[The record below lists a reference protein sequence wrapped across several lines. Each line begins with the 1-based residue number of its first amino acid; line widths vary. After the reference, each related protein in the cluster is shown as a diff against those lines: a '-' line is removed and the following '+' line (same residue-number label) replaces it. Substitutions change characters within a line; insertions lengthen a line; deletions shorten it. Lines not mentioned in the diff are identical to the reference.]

1 MSNLADC
8 PTFTATSAGGAML
21 PRQIHKPMIVGL
33 LLAGLGTSAAI
44 APSVDLV
51 LRRTAHQTTTGA
63 SVAVVK
69 PAGDAISELRRLSG
83 LTWDQLGRLFNVSRR
98 ALHFW
103 VSGRPMTPSN
113 EENLQRLLAL
123 VRKIDRGSA
132 SANRAI
138 LLGVRE
144 DGSLPI
150 DLMAAGDYDRAFTLL
165 GPGDARRML
174 PPTLAPEVRPA
185 RAPLPP
191 EELVGALQD
200 RIHRDDG
207 TVRAAKS
214 VRVRS
219 VDRE

>member
-1 MSNLADC
+1 MSNLAER
-8 PTFTATSAGGAML
+8 PTFNATSAGGAML
-21 PRQIHKPMIVGL
+21 PRQIREPMIAGL
-33 LLAGLGTSAAI
+33 LFAGLGTSAAT
-44 APSVDLV
+44 APNADLI
-51 LRRTAHQTTTGA
+51 LQRIAHQTTTGISV
-63 SVAVVK
+63 SVAK

-144 DGSLPI
+144 DGSLPF

-174 PPTLAPEVRPA
+174 PTTRSSERRAA

-191 EELVGALQD
+191 EALVGALQD
-200 RIHRDDG
+200 RIHRDG
-207 TVRAAKS
+207 GAVRAVKS

-219 VDRE
+219 VDGE